1 MYERRRYSDNFI
13 SKILRDF
20 YKSKQ
25 LDELSKKLDSK
36 EFNWLLDSSKL
47 FDEFDMLHKDIAHKF
62 DTIKMEMRE
71 IDQLLLKL
79 ENVYN
84 EEIFDKALNFIK
96 DNETCFPD
104 QSYKDTIRFVSIR
117 MNDTADIK
125 KRLKR
130 YFS

>member
-47 FDEFDMLHKDIAHKF
+47 FDEFDMLHKDIAHKLN
-62 DTIKMEMRE
+62 TIEGRMRE

-96 DNETCFPD
+96 DNETCLPD

-117 MNDTADIK
+117 ITDTVDIK

-130 YFS
+130 YFT